1 MNLPDNTI
9 LTLIPQRPPF
19 VMIDRLLYCDET
31 TARTGLTVK
40 VDNLFVEDGVLTAPG
55 LTENIAQ
62 TAAARSGFS
71 ASQQDLPAPV
81 GFIGGIKNLRIHA
94 LPKTGNE
101 LVTEITIVNQIFD
114 VMMITGRVLCG
125 DELLAECEMKIFINP
140 IK

>member
-1 MNLPDNTI
+1 MTLPADSI

-19 VMIDRLLYCDET
+19 VMVDRLLYCDET
-31 TARTGLTVK
+31 TARTGLTVRA
-40 VDNLFVEDGVLTAPG
+40 DNLFVEDGVLTAPG

-71 ASQQDLPAPV
+71 ASQQQMPAPV
-81 GFIGGIKNLRIHA
+81 GFIGGIRNLRIYA
-94 LPKTGNE
+94 LPKIGDE
-101 LVTEITIVNQIFD
+101 LVTEISIVNQIFE
-114 VMMITGRVLCG
+114 VMMITGRILCK

>member
-94 LPKTGNE
+94 LPNTGNE